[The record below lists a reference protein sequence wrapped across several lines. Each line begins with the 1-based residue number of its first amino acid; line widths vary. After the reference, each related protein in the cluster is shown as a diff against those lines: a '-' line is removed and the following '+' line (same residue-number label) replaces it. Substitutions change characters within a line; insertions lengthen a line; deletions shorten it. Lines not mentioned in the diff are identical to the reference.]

1 MLRKLFKYKFRILL
15 IIILIIGLAGIR
27 AFENQLFYD
36 PFLEY
41 FKSNYQN
48 SKLPEIDNFKL
59 FLGLFFRYLLNSIL
73 SILII
78 YLVFVDLDMIKFTS
92 IIYFVFFIIL
102 IFAFYLALLNNF
114 ENNKMTLFYIR
125 RFLIQ
130 PIFLLLFLPGFYF
143 QKSQQLK

>member
-1 MLRKLFKYKFRILL
+1 MLQKLFKNKFRILL
-15 IIILIIGLAGIR
+15 ILTLIFGLASIR
-27 AFENQLFYD
+27 AYENYLFYD

-48 SKLPEIDNFKL
+48 KRLPVIDSFNL
-59 FLGLFFRYLLNSIL
+59 FLGLFIRYFLNSAL

-78 YLVFVDLDMIKFTS
+78 YLVFKDLEMIKFAS
-92 IIYFVFFIIL
+92 IVYIIFFIIL
-102 IFAFYLALLNNF
+102 ILAFYLMLIYF
-114 ENNKMTLFYIR
+114 GNNKMSLFYIR

-143 QKSQQLK
+143 QKSQ

>member
-1 MLRKLFKYKFRILL
+1 MLQKLFKNKFRILL
-15 IIILIIGLAGIR
+15 IIILIFGLVIIR

-48 SKLPEIDNFKL
+48 TKLPEIDNFKL
-59 FLGLFFRYLLNSIL
+59 FLGLFFRYLLNSTL

-78 YLVFVDLDMIKFTS
+78 YLVFIDLDMIKFAS

-102 IFAFYLALLNNF
+102 FFAFYLALINNF
-114 ENNKMTLFYIR
+114 GNNKMTLFYIR

-143 QKSQQLK
+143 QKLQQLK

>member
-1 MLRKLFKYKFRILL
+1 MLQKLFKNKFRILL
-15 IIILIIGLAGIR
+15 IIILIFGLVIIR

-48 SKLPEIDNFKL
+48 TKLPEIDNFKL
-59 FLGLFFRYLLNSIL
+59 FLGLFFRYLLNSTL

-78 YLVFVDLDMIKFTS
+78 YLVFIDLDMIKFAS

-102 IFAFYLALLNNF
+102 IFAFYLALINKF

-143 QKSQQLK
+143 QKTQPLK

>member
-1 MLRKLFKYKFRILL
+1 MLQKLFKNKFRILL
-15 IIILIIGLAGIR
+15 IIILIFGLVIIR

-48 SKLPEIDNFKL
+48 TKLPEIENLNL

-78 YLVFVDLDMIKFTS
+78 YLVFKDLDMMKFAS

-102 IFAFYLALLNNF
+102 IFAFYLALINNF

-143 QKSQQLK
+143 QKTQQLK

>member
-1 MLRKLFKYKFRILL
+1 MLQKLFKNKFRILL
-15 IIILIIGLAGIR
+15 ILTLIFGLASIR
-27 AFENQLFYD
+27 AFENELFYD

-48 SKLPEIDNFKL
+48 KRLPEIDNFNL
-59 FLGLFFRYLLNSIL
+59 FFGLFFRYFINSAL

-78 YLVFVDLDMIKFTS
+78 FLVFKDLEMIKFAS
-92 IIYFVFFIIL
+92 IVYFIFFIIFIL
-102 IFAFYLALLNNF
+102 AFYLMLIYFGN
-114 ENNKMTLFYIR
+114 NNKMTLFYIR

-143 QKSQQLK
+143 QKNQNIK